1 MSHCV
6 KNQQQKMHRPTPA
19 TRSRTQIAAAAAAR
33 LLAGRLVVIS
43 KAASMR
49 LIIKTLARLQHQ
61 SLLLFIMSNMA
72 TSIPKKRQENWNHS
86 DNNKF
91 QHLIDKGIIS
101 LDNNARNYITSIRD
115 KYWPQRSLRSFSNQW
130 KKRIAGHE
138 IEKAKGGKNTT
149 GGT

>member
-1 MSHCV
+1 M
-6 KNQQQKMHRPTPA
+6 Q
-19 TRSRTQIAAAAAAR
+19 
-33 LLAGRLVVIS
+33 
-43 KAASMR
+43 

-61 SLLLFIMSNMA
+61 SLLLLIMFNMA

-115 KYWPQRSLRSFSNQW
+115 KY
-130 KKRIAGHE
+130 
-138 IEKAKGGKNTT
+138 
-149 GGT
+149 